1 MNQFTF
7 YANKPSQNYNK
18 VDIWLLGSI
27 LLLWGLGIF
36 TLYVCSQNFAIR
48 VFGNPL
54 YFVKRQLLCSAV
66 GFVLF
71 AGFMI
76 TDMRYIRKFVSVIV
90 IVSLV
95 LCFLTFVPGIS
106 IIKNGARRWIRLPG
120 NFTFQPSEL
129 VKFAIVLFLAN
140 YFDKQDKV
148 LNPEEKTVF
157 PCVIALIVFAGIVFA
172 QKDFSTG
179 VFITLIGILLFFVSG
194 AKLVWIFPFAL
205 IAIPAAF
212 LMITLNPYRLQRLIG
227 WISPDEFSSSIN
239 YQSLNAKRAIS
250 AGGVWGSGIG
260 AGLSKINSIPEVQA
274 DYIFAGWAESM
285 GYIGV
290 VIYFVLL
297 GFFAYRGYKAAL
309 SNPDKFSALSTF
321 GCVSVIVLQSLV
333 NTMVVS
339 GVLPST
345 GINLPFFSLGGT
357 SIIITLAMCGFIV
370 NASRCEKIDEKMTE
384 SDEINIE
391 SLSYL

>member
-18 VDIWLLGSI
+18 VDIWLLASI

-48 VFGNPL
+48 AFGDAL

-71 AGFMI
+71 AGFLI
-76 TDMRYIRKFVSVIV
+76 TDMKYIRKMVSVIV

-95 LCFLTFVPGIS
+95 LCFLTFIPGIS
-106 IIKNGARRWIRLPG
+106 IIKNGARRWIKLPG

-129 VKFAIVLFLAN
+129 VKFAIVVFLAN
-140 YFDKQDKV
+140 YFDKQDKL
-148 LNPEEKTVF
+148 LNPDDKTVF
-157 PCVIALIVFAGIVFA
+157 PCVIALIVFAGVVFM
-172 QKDFSTG
+172 QKDFSSG

-227 WISPDEFSSSIN
+227 WISPDQYSSSIN
-239 YQSLNAKRAIS
+239 YQSINAKRAIS

-274 DYIFAGWAESM
+274 DYIFAGWAEAM

-290 VIYFVLL
+290 VLYFVLL
-297 GFFAYRGYKAAL
+297 VFFAYRGYKAAL
-309 SNPDKFSALSTF
+309 SNPDKFSALSAF
-321 GCVSVIVLQSLV
+321 GCVSVIVLQSIV
-333 NTMVVS
+333 NTMVVC

-345 GINLPFFSLGGT
+345 GINLPFFSLGGS
-357 SIIITLAMCGFIV
+357 SIIVTLAMCGFIL
-370 NASRCEKIDEKMTE
+370 NASRCETIDEKVTGN
-384 SDEINIE
+384 DEINIE

>member
-48 VFGNPL
+48 AFGNPL

-140 YFDKQDKV
+140 YFDKQDKL

-297 GFFAYRGYKAAL
+297 CFFAYRGYKAAL

-357 SIIITLAMCGFIV
+357 SVIITLAMCGFIV

>member
-18 VDIWLLGSI
+18 IDIWLLGSM

-36 TLYVCSQNFAIR
+36 TLYICSQNFALR
-48 VFGNPL
+48 AFGDPV

-66 GFVLF
+66 GFIFF
-71 AGFMI
+71 AGFVI
-76 TDMRYIRKFVSVIV
+76 TDMKYVRKFVSVIV
-90 IVSLV
+90 IFSFV
-95 LCFLTFVPGIS
+95 LCILTFIPGIS
-106 IIKNGARRWIRLPG
+106 IIKNGARRWIRMPG

-129 VKFAIVLFLAN
+129 VKFSLVLFLAN
-140 YFDKQDKV
+140 YFDKQHKLLDE
-148 LNPEEKTVF
+148 EEKTVF
-157 PCVIALIVFAGIVFA
+157 PCVIVLVLFAGIIFA

-179 VFITLIGILLFFVSG
+179 VFVTLIGILLFFVSG

-205 IAIPAAF
+205 IAVPAAF

-260 AGLSKINSIPEVQA
+260 AGLSKINSIPAVQA

-285 GYIGV
+285 GYVGV
-290 VIYFVLL
+290 VLYFVLL
-297 GFFAYRGYKAAL
+297 AFFAYRGYKAAFN
-309 SNPDKFSALSTF
+309 NPDKFTALSTF
-321 GCVSVIVLQSLV
+321 GCVSVIVFQSLV
-333 NTMVVS
+333 NTMVVC
-339 GVLPST
+339 GLLPST

-357 SIIITLAMCGFIV
+357 SIVITLAMCGFIV
-370 NASRCEKIDEKMTE
+370 NASRCEKIDEKMSE

>member
-18 VDIWLLGSI
+18 VDIWLLASI

-48 VFGNPL
+48 AFGDAL

-71 AGFMI
+71 AGFLI
-76 TDMRYIRKFVSVIV
+76 TDMKYIRKMVSVIV

-95 LCFLTFVPGIS
+95 LCFLTFIPGIS
-106 IIKNGARRWIRLPG
+106 IIKNGARRWIKLPG

-129 VKFAIVLFLAN
+129 VKFAIVVFLAN
-140 YFDKQDKV
+140 YFDKQDKL
-148 LNPEEKTVF
+148 LNPDDKTVF
-157 PCVIALIVFAGIVFA
+157 PCVIALIVFAGVVFM
-172 QKDFSTG
+172 QKDFSSG

-227 WISPDEFSSSIN
+227 WISPDQYSSSIN
-239 YQSLNAKRAIS
+239 YQSINAKRAIS

-274 DYIFAGWAESM
+274 DYIFAGWAEAM

-290 VIYFVLL
+290 VLYFVLL
-297 GFFAYRGYKAAL
+297 VFFAYRGYKAAL
-309 SNPDKFSALSTF
+309 SNPDKFSALSAF
-321 GCVSVIVLQSLV
+321 GCVSVIVLQSIV
-333 NTMVVS
+333 NTMVVC

-345 GINLPFFSLGGT
+345 GINLPFFSLGGS
-357 SIIITLAMCGFIV
+357 SIIVTLAMCGFIL
-370 NASRCEKIDEKMTE
+370 NASRCEKIDEKVTE
-384 SDEINIE
+384 NDEINIE

>member
-48 VFGNPL
+48 AFGNPL

-140 YFDKQDKV
+140 YFDKQDKL

-297 GFFAYRGYKAAL
+297 CFFAYRGYKAAL

>member
-140 YFDKQDKV
+140 YFDKQDKL

-309 SNPDKFSALSTF
+309 STPDKFSALSTF

>member
-18 VDIWLLGSI
+18 IDIWLLGSM

-36 TLYVCSQNFAIR
+36 TLYICSQNFALR
-48 VFGNPL
+48 AFGNPV

-66 GFVLF
+66 GFIFF
-71 AGFMI
+71 AGFVI
-76 TDMRYIRKFVSVIV
+76 TDMKYVRKFVSVIV
-90 IVSLV
+90 IFSFV
-95 LCFLTFVPGIS
+95 LCILTFIPGIS
-106 IIKNGARRWIRLPG
+106 IIKNGARRWIRMPG

-129 VKFAIVLFLAN
+129 VKFSLVLFLAN
-140 YFDKQDKV
+140 YFDKQDN
-148 LNPEEKTVF
+148 LLDEEEKTVF
-157 PCVIALIVFAGIVFA
+157 PCVIVLVLFAGIIFA

-179 VFITLIGILLFFVSG
+179 VFVTLIGILLFFVSG

-205 IAIPAAF
+205 IAVPAAF

-285 GYIGV
+285 GYVGV
-290 VIYFVLL
+290 VLYFVLL
-297 GFFAYRGYKAAL
+297 AFFAYRGYKAAFN
-309 SNPDKFSALSTF
+309 NPDKFTALSTF
-321 GCVSVIVLQSLV
+321 GCVSVIVFQSLV
-333 NTMVVS
+333 NTMVVC
-339 GVLPST
+339 GLLPST

-357 SIIITLAMCGFIV
+357 SIVITLAMCGFIV
-370 NASRCEKIDEKMTE
+370 NASRCEKIDEKMSE

>member
-48 VFGNPL
+48 AFNDPL
-54 YFVKRQLLCSAV
+54 YFVKRQLLCSLV

-71 AGFMI
+71 AAFLI
-76 TDMRYIRKFVSVIV
+76 TDMKYIRKLVSIIV

-95 LCFLTFVPGIS
+95 LCFLTFIPGIS
-106 IIKNGARRWIRLPG
+106 IIKNGARRWIKLPG

-129 VKFAIVLFLAN
+129 VKFAIVVFLAN
-140 YFDKQDKV
+140 YFDKQDKL

-157 PCVIALIVFAGIVFA
+157 PCVIALVIFAGIVFA
-172 QKDFSTG
+172 QKDFSSG
-179 VFITLIGILLFFVSG
+179 VFITIIGILLFFVSG

-205 IAIPAAF
+205 LAIPAAF

-227 WISPDEFSSSIN
+227 WISPDEFSTSIN

-274 DYIFAGWAESM
+274 DYIFAGWAEAM

-290 VIYFVLL
+290 VLYFVLL
-297 GFFAYRGYKAAL
+297 VFFAYRGYKAAL

-321 GCVSVIVLQSLV
+321 GCVSVIVLQSIL
-333 NTMVVS
+333 NTMVVC
-339 GVLPST
+339 GLLPST
-345 GINLPFFSLGGT
+345 GINLPFFSLGGS
-357 SIIITLAMCGFIV
+357 SIIVTLAMCGFIV
-370 NASRCEKIDEKMTE
+370 NASRCEKIDEKIEE

>member
-7 YANKPSQNYNK
+7 YANKPSQTYNK
-18 VDIWLLGSI
+18 VDIWLLGSV

-48 VFGNPL
+48 AFGNPL

-71 AGFMI
+71 IAFLV
-76 TDMRYIRKFVSVIV
+76 TDMKYIRKMVSVIV
-90 IVSLV
+90 IVSLI
-95 LCFLTFVPGIS
+95 LCFFTLIPGIS
-106 IIKNGARRWIRLPG
+106 IVKNGARRWIKLPG

-129 VKFAIVLFLAN
+129 VKFALVIFLAN
-140 YFDKQDKV
+140 YFDKQDK
-148 LNPEEKTVF
+148 LINEEEKTVF
-157 PCVIALIVFAGIVFA
+157 PCVIALIVFAGVVFM
-172 QKDFSTG
+172 QKDFSSG

-194 AKLVWIFPFAL
+194 AKLVWIFPFTL
-205 IAIPAAF
+205 LAIPSAF

-290 VIYFVLL
+290 VLYFVLL

-309 SNPDKFSALSTF
+309 NNPDKFSALSTF

-333 NTMVVS
+333 NTMVVC
-339 GVLPST
+339 GLLPST
-345 GINLPFFSLGGT
+345 GINLPFFSLGGS
-357 SIIITLAMCGFIV
+357 SIIVTLAMCGFIV

-391 SLSYL
+391 SLTYL

>member
-36 TLYVCSQNFAIR
+36 TLYVCSQNFAVR

-54 YFVKRQLLCSAV
+54 YFVRRQLLCSAV

-71 AGFMI
+71 AGFMF
-76 TDMRYIRKFVSVIV
+76 TDMKYIRKLVSVIV
-90 IVSLV
+90 IASLV
-95 LCFLTFVPGIS
+95 LCLLTFVPGIS

-120 NFTFQPSEL
+120 NFTFQPSEV
-129 VKFAIVLFLAN
+129 VKFSIVIFLAN

-148 LNPEEKTVF
+148 LNEDDKTVF
-157 PCVIALIVFAGIVFA
+157 PCVLTLIVFAGIVFA

-250 AGGVWGSGIG
+250 AGGVWGNGIG
-260 AGLSKINSIPEVQA
+260 TGLSKINSIPEVQA
-274 DYIFAGWAESM
+274 DYIFAGWAEAM

-290 VIYFVLL
+290 VLYFILL
-297 GFFAYRGYKAAL
+297 VFFAYRGYKAAFN
-309 SNPDKFSALSTF
+309 NPDKLSALSTF
-321 GCVSVIVLQSLV
+321 GCVSVIVLQSVV
-333 NTMVVS
+333 NTMVVC
-339 GVLPST
+339 GLLPST
-345 GINLPFFSLGGT
+345 GINLPFFSLGGS
-357 SIIITLAMCGFIV
+357 SIIMTLAMCGFIV
-370 NASRCEKIDEKMTE
+370 NASRCEKIDEKNLE

>member
-18 VDIWLLGSI
+18 IDIWLLGSM

-36 TLYVCSQNFAIR
+36 TLYICSQNFALR
-48 VFGNPL
+48 AFGNPV

-66 GFVLF
+66 GFIFF
-71 AGFMI
+71 AGFVI
-76 TDMRYIRKFVSVIV
+76 TDIKYVRKFVSVIV
-90 IVSLV
+90 IFSFV
-95 LCFLTFVPGIS
+95 LCILTFIPGIS
-106 IIKNGARRWIRLPG
+106 IIKNGARRWIRMPG

-129 VKFAIVLFLAN
+129 VKFSLVLFLAN
-140 YFDKQDKV
+140 YFDKQDK
-148 LNPEEKTVF
+148 LLDEEEKTVF
-157 PCVIALIVFAGIVFA
+157 PCVIVLVLFAGIIFA

-179 VFITLIGILLFFVSG
+179 VFVTLIGILLFFVSG

-205 IAIPAAF
+205 IAVPAAF

-285 GYIGV
+285 GYVGV
-290 VIYFVLL
+290 VLYFVLL
-297 GFFAYRGYKAAL
+297 AFFAYRGYKAAFN
-309 SNPDKFSALSTF
+309 NPDKFTALSTF
-321 GCVSVIVLQSLV
+321 GCVSVIVFQSLV
-333 NTMVVS
+333 NTMVVC
-339 GVLPST
+339 GLLPST

-357 SIIITLAMCGFIV
+357 SIVITLAMCGFII
-370 NASRCEKIDEKMTE
+370 NASRCEKIDEKMSE